1 MFKFM
6 ILPVAAA
13 AFLLTGAS
21 NTSAPAPASGS
32 FQIDTRHSDAQLIT
46 DGMTDFGNK
55 KVTFTL
61 GFARVNGTLNLDT
74 DPAKSIFEF
83 RLYPATS
90 MTSPIGENGK
100 IKAEWLANV
109 ANHTLVCFH
118 SKKVVRT
125 ADNKLAAT
133 GDLVVTRVDRNIEVT
148 PSEAYAGP
156 VYGPP
161 IVHRVARE
169 ATFVFDIPA
178 PGQKELRL
186 SGSTSAARETFP
198 ELVRTVVGTYWPPL
212 VQDANCQNTSGG
224 SEDYRGE
231 QCTGTLMMAPGL
243 PAAPTHVGEDFP
255 GAANFNAVA
264 GNQLTILVHLR
275 VTSSVASN
283 TATRTGLGE

>member
-1 MFKFM
+1 MLRFM

-13 AFLLTGAS
+13 AILLTGAS
-21 NTSAPAPASGS
+21 NAPAPAPVSGS

-46 DGMTDFGNK
+46 DGMTDFGSK

-61 GFARVNGTLNLDT
+61 GFARVNGTLNLDA
-74 DPAKSIFEF
+74 DSAKSKFDF

-90 MTSPIGENGK
+90 TTSPIGEDGK
-100 IKAEWLANV
+100 IKADWLANV

-125 ADNKLAAT
+125 ADNKLEAT
-133 GDLVVTRVDRNIEVT
+133 GDLVVTRVDRNVEAT

-156 VYGPP
+156 VYGQP

-169 ATFVFDIPA
+169 ATFVFDVPA
-178 PGQKELRL
+178 AVQKDLRL
-186 SGSTSAARETFP
+186 SGSTSAARETYP

-212 VQDANCQNTSGG
+212 VQEASCESTSGR
-224 SEDYRGE
+224 SEDYRGQ

-243 PAAPTHVGEDFP
+243 PAAPTHVGEDYP
-255 GAANFNAVA
+255 GTATFNAVV
-264 GNQLTILVHLR
+264 GNQLTILVHLQL
-275 VTSSVASN
+275 TSMTASN
-283 TATRTGLGE
+283 SAKPAGLGE